1 MTLIFQQ
8 CSKVCFLNNFTEK
21 SRVHLAHKVLMWP
34 WLTVT
39 GTGRELDLM
48 DSKDEAS
55 QRT

>member
-1 MTLIFQQ
+1 MLIFQQ